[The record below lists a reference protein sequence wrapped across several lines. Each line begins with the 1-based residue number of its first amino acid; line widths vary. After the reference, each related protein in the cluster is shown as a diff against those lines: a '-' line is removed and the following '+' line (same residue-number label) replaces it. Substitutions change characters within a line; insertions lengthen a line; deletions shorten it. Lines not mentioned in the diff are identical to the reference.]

1 MRKMKHLEE
10 KVDKLPYIPDMEK
23 RNVPER
29 SNIIKNILFFKINGT
44 TELENQLLVCLDKNK
59 SDHSQGNSNKQGKPH
74 AK

>member
-29 SNIIKNILFFKINGT
+29 SNIIKNILFFRINGT
-44 TELENQLLVCLDKNK
+44 TELE
-59 SDHSQGNSNKQGKPH
+59 KPITRLFG
-74 AK
+74 